1 MREGN
6 AAIALHKKAAP
17 VSIVVRGLNSTNV
30 NVETRSATKRRRQ
43 RATVGLARRNSRAT
57 AVT

>member
-1 MREGN
+1 
-6 AAIALHKKAAP
+6 
-17 VSIVVRGLNSTNV
+17 LNSTNV